1 MPANPVSPFRS
12 EATRRAE
19 IRYPVPPAACDCHMH
34 VFGPPD
40 RYPGI
45 SGHSYAPREAPLSAW
60 RSMAKCIGLQRVV
73 VVQPSCYGTDNAC
86 LVAVL
91 HELGGCARGVA
102 VIAVATPPSALQAL
116 HDAGVRGV
124 RLNAKS
130 IGNRD
135 AAGLRR
141 LMLATAEQVAPL
153 GWHVQ
158 VYADLA
164 VLAQV
169 TDSIRAAAAPIV
181 LDHMGGASAADGAEA
196 LRPLLGL
203 LSDGCCWVKLSGAY
217 RVSQRASD
225 FSDAT
230 PIARMLIQAN
240 PRRVV
245 WGSDWPHTGL
255 HAGRP
260 QQGTV
265 PMITFRDLDDSMLV
279 DLLAEQ
285 AGDPATFRRILV
297 DNPGRL
303 YGF

>member
-1 MPANPVSPFRS
+1 MPANPLSPFGS

-60 RSMAKCIGLQRVV
+60 RSMADCISLQRVV

-153 GWHVQ
+153 GWWD
-158 VYADLA
+158 AW
-164 VLAQV
+164 VLF
-169 TDSIRAAAAPIV
+169 
-181 LDHMGGASAADGAEA
+181 
-196 LRPLLGL
+196 
-203 LSDGCCWVKLSGAY
+203 GCCRDRPPGK
-217 RVSQRASD
+217 AS
-225 FSDAT
+225 
-230 PIARMLIQAN
+230 
-240 PRRVV
+240 
-245 WGSDWPHTGL
+245 
-255 HAGRP
+255 
-260 QQGTV
+260 
-265 PMITFRDLDDSMLV
+265 
-279 DLLAEQ
+279 EQ
-285 AGDPATFRRILV
+285 S
-297 DNPGRL
+297 
-303 YGF
+303 

>member
-1 MPANPVSPFRS
+1 MPADIPGVPTVGSIMPANPVSPFRS

-60 RSMAKCIGLQRVV
+60 RSMADCISLQRVV

-102 VIAVATPPSALQAL
+102 VIAATTPLSALQAL

-181 LDHMGGASAADGAEA
+181 LDHMGGASVAEGAEA

-203 LSDGCCWVKLSGAY
+203 LSDGCCWVKLSGAFSRIAT
-217 RVSQRASD
+217 RVGFLRRYADSPHADPGQSATRGMGLGLAAHRA
-225 FSDAT
+225 ARRPT
-230 PIARMLIQAN
+230 P
-240 PRRVV
+240 
-245 WGSDWPHTGL
+245 
-255 HAGRP
+255 AGRSP
-260 QQGTV
+260 
-265 PMITFRDLDDSMLV
+265 DDHFPRS
-279 DLLAEQ
+279 
-285 AGDPATFRRILV
+285 
-297 DNPGRL
+297 
-303 YGF
+303 

>member
-1 MPANPVSPFRS
+1 MPACIAISLGGNPTSGNPL
-12 EATRRAE
+12 
-19 IRYPVPPAACDCHMH
+19 PVPPAACDCHVH

-45 SGHSYAPREAPLSAW
+45 SGHSYALREA
-60 RSMAKCIGLQRVV
+60 Q
-73 VVQPSCYGTDNAC
+73 
-86 LVAVL
+86 
-91 HELGGCARGVA
+91 
-102 VIAVATPPSALQAL
+102 
-116 HDAGVRGV
+116 
-124 RLNAKS
+124 
-130 IGNRD
+130 
-135 AAGLRR
+135 
-141 LMLATAEQVAPL
+141 
-153 GWHVQ
+153 
-158 VYADLA
+158 
-164 VLAQV
+164 
-169 TDSIRAAAAPIV
+169 
-181 LDHMGGASAADGAEA
+181 
-196 LRPLLGL
+196 
-203 LSDGCCWVKLSGAY
+203 LSGAY

-285 AGDPATFRRILV
+285 AGNVATFRRILF
-297 DNPGRL
+297 DNPHRL